1 MGIQPAPRTHRRQ
14 APRSLLQPDASVSL
28 VPAAA
33 QIVVVGVGGAGN
45 NAVNRMIEAQIHGVR
60 FLALN
65 TDAQALALSQATE
78 YLCLGEEL
86 TQGLG
91 AGGNPAIG
99 AQAAE
104 ASRHELKEALQD
116 ADLIFLAA
124 GMGGG
129 TGTGAAP
136 IVAQIARE
144 LGALVVG
151 TVTLP
156 FSFEGSRRRKVAQEG
171 IRLLSESVDALIVV
185 PNDRLLQV
193 VGKDRTLAEAFRL
206 ADDILR
212 QGVQGM
218 TEVITVP
225 GLVNVDFADV
235 RTVMHQAG
243 LALMSIGEGSGD
255 KGAEQAAQMAV
266 AGGWLGASIRGA
278 KRVLL
283 NITGGPHLTLFEVT
297 QIASQVR
304 EAVDENADM
313 IFGAV
318 IDPEMKDK
326 IRVTLVAGGM
336 SSVTGVPGVKQSL
349 QLKEATERADAQTET
364 TDDASP
370 ASISPVL
377 TGRTMRG
384 ISGQANQ

>member
-1 MGIQPAPRTHRRQ
+1 MSIQPAPRIHRRNT
-14 APRSLLQPDASVSL
+14 PRSLLQPDASAPL
-28 VPAAA
+28 APTAA
-33 QIVVVGVGGAGN
+33 QIVVAGVGGAGN

-65 TDAQALALSQATE
+65 TDAQALALSQASE
-78 YLCLGEEL
+78 CLCLGEEL

-91 AGGNPAIG
+91 AGGNPAVG

-104 ASRHELKEALQD
+104 ASRHELKEALRD

-144 LGALVVG
+144 LGTLVVG

-156 FSFEGSRRRKVAQEG
+156 FSFEGNRRRKVALEG
-171 IRLLSESVDALIVV
+171 IRVLSESVDALIVV

-235 RTVMHQAG
+235 RTVMQQAG

-255 KGAEQAAQMAV
+255 EAAEQAAQMAI

-283 NITGGPHLTLFEVT
+283 NITGGPQLTLFEVT
-297 QIASQVR
+297 HIASQVR
-304 EAVDENADM
+304 EAVDEHADM

-318 IDPEMKDK
+318 INPEMHDK

-336 SSVTGVPGVKQSL
+336 SSASGETGAKQSF
-349 QLKEATERADAQTET
+349 QLDDANESLDAQVEPA
-364 TDDASP
+364 DHAS
-370 ASISPVL
+370 
-377 TGRTMRG
+377 TGPTLPPMRTPGMP
-384 ISGQANQ
+384 GQANQ

>member
-1 MGIQPAPRTHRRQ
+1 MSIQPASRIHRRHMQ
-14 APRSLLQPDASVSL
+14 RALLQPDVSAAL
-28 VPAAA
+28 APAAA

-45 NAVNRMIEAQIHGVR
+45 NAVNRMIEAQIRGVR

-78 YLCLGEEL
+78 CLCLGEEL

-91 AGGNPAIG
+91 AGGNPAVG

-104 ASRHELKEALQD
+104 ASRRELKEALRD

-171 IRLLSESVDALIVV
+171 VRILSQSVDALIVV

-235 RTVMHQAG
+235 RTVMQQAG

-297 QIASQVR
+297 QIASHVR

-318 IDPEMKDK
+318 INPEMDDK

-336 SSVTGVPGVKQSL
+336 SSGASDPGTRQAFQFNEPNENPDRQAETG
-349 QLKEATERADAQTET
+349 DN
-364 TDDASP
+364 ASP
-370 ASISPVL
+370 GSSSPAL
-377 TGRTMRG
+377 TGMGLRG
-384 ISGQANQ
+384 TLLQDDQ

>member
-1 MGIQPAPRTHRRQ
+1 MSIQPASRTHRRH
-14 APRSLLQPDASVSL
+14 APRPLLQSDVSASL
-28 VPAAA
+28 TPAAA

-78 YLCLGEEL
+78 TLSLGEEL

-91 AGGNPAIG
+91 AGGNPAVG
-99 AQAAE
+99 AEAAE
-104 ASRHELKEALQD
+104 ASRYELKEALRD

-171 IRLLSESVDALIVV
+171 IRMLSESVDALIVV

-235 RTVMHQAG
+235 RTVMQQAG
-243 LALMSIGEGSGD
+243 LALMSIGEGSGEE
-255 KGAEQAAQMAV
+255 GAEQAAQMAV

-318 IDPEMKDK
+318 INPEMNDK

-336 SSVTGVPGVKQSL
+336 SSLTGEPGTKQSI
-349 QLKEATERADAQTET
+349 QLNETNERAGIQAEIA
-364 TDDASP
+364 DDVSP
-370 ASISPVL
+370 ASTSPTLSV
-377 TGRTMRG
+377 MRG
-384 ISGQANQ
+384 RGIVRQAGQ

>member
-1 MGIQPAPRTHRRQ
+1 MSIQPASRIHRRHM
-14 APRSLLQPDASVSL
+14 PRSLLQPDVSAAL
-28 VPAAA
+28 TPATA

-78 YLCLGEEL
+78 CICLGEEL

-104 ASRHELKEALQD
+104 ASRRELKEALQD

-171 IRLLSESVDALIVV
+171 IRLLSESVDALILV

-193 VGKDRTLAEAFRL
+193 VGKDRTLSEAFRL

-235 RTVMHQAG
+235 RTVMQQAG

-255 KGAEQAAQMAV
+255 KAAEQAAQMAI

-278 KRVLL
+278 RRVLL
-283 NITGGPHLTLFEVT
+283 NITGGPHMTLFEVT

-318 IDPEMKDK
+318 INSEMDDK

-336 SSVTGVPGVKQSL
+336 SSLISDPGARQGF
-349 QLKEATERADAQTET
+349 QLNGANERVETMPPLAQ
-364 TDDASP
+364 P
-370 ASISPVL
+370 ARP
-377 TGRTMRG
+377 
-384 ISGQANQ
+384 

>member
-1 MGIQPAPRTHRRQ
+1 MPTPF
-14 APRSLLQPDASVSL
+14 PQPDASASL
-28 VPAAA
+28 APAAA

-45 NAVNRMIEAQIHGVR
+45 NAINRMIEAQIHGVR

-65 TDAQALALSQATE
+65 TDAQALALSQAPE
-78 YLCLGEEL
+78 RICLGEDL

-91 AGGNPAIG
+91 AGGNPLVG

-104 ASRHELKEALQD
+104 VSRHDLKEALKD
-116 ADLIFLAA
+116 ADLVFLAA

-144 LGALVVG
+144 SAALVIG

-156 FSFEGSRRRKVAQEG
+156 FAFEGNRRSKVAQAG
-171 IRLLSESVDALIVV
+171 IEQLAEVVDSIIVV
-185 PNDRLLQV
+185 PNDRLLKV
-193 VGKDRTLAEAFRL
+193 VGRERTLAEAFRL

-235 RTVMHQAG
+235 CTVMQQAG
-243 LALMSIGEGSGD
+243 MALMSIGEGSGD
-255 KGAEQAAQMAV
+255 EGAEQAAKIAI

-283 NITGGPHLTLFEVT
+283 NITGSPHLTLFDVT

-304 EAVDENADM
+304 EAVDTNADM
-313 IFGAV
+313 TFGAV
-318 IDPEMKDK
+318 IDPAMKNQV
-326 IRVTLVAGGM
+326 RVTLVAAGM
-336 SSVTGVPGVKQSL
+336 SGSADETEGKQ
-349 QLKEATERADAQTET
+349 QERAAQEGEQAYEAGPALSAIGQR
-364 TDDASP
+364 AS
-370 ASISPVL
+370 SQS
-377 TGRTMRG
+377 
-384 ISGQANQ
+384 SD

>member
-1 MGIQPAPRTHRRQ
+1 MSIQPAARIHRRHM
-14 APRSLLQPDASVSL
+14 PRSLLQPDVSAVL
-28 VPAAA
+28 TPAAA

-78 YLCLGEEL
+78 CICLGEEL

-104 ASRHELKEALQD
+104 ASRRELKEALQD

-171 IRLLSESVDALIVV
+171 IRVLSKSVDALIIV

-235 RTVMHQAG
+235 RTVMQQAG
-243 LALMSIGEGSGD
+243 LALMSIGEGSGE
-255 KGAEQAAQMAV
+255 KAAEQAAQMAI

-278 KRVLL
+278 RRVLL
-283 NITGGPHLTLFEVT
+283 NITGGPHMTLFEVT

-318 IDPEMKDK
+318 INSEMDDK

-336 SSVTGVPGVKQSL
+336 SSVISDPGTRQRF
-349 QLKEATERADAQTET
+349 QLNGADESAEAQTG
-364 TDDASP
+364 DDAPLAQP
-370 ASISPVL
+370 ARPL
-377 TGRTMRG
+377 
-384 ISGQANQ
+384 QA

>member
-1 MGIQPAPRTHRRQ
+1 MS
-14 APRSLLQPDASVSL
+14 RSLLQPDVSATL
-28 VPAAA
+28 TPAAA

-78 YLCLGEEL
+78 CICLGEEL

-104 ASRHELKEALQD
+104 ASRRELKEALQD

-171 IRLLSESVDALIVV
+171 IRLLSESVDSLIVV

-193 VGKDRTLAEAFRL
+193 VGKDRTLAEAFQL

-235 RTVMHQAG
+235 RTVMQQAG

-255 KGAEQAAQMAV
+255 KGAEQAVQMAI

-283 NITGGPHLTLFEVT
+283 NITGGPHMTLFEVT

-304 EAVDENADM
+304 EAVDEGADM

-318 IDPEMKDK
+318 INPEMDDK

-336 SSVTGVPGVKQSL
+336 SGVINEPGARQSSPL
-349 QLKEATERADAQTET
+349 NRTNESADTQTET
-364 TDDASP
+364 ADDASP
-370 ASISPVL
+370 GSTSPTL
-377 TGRTMRG
+377 TSMPLRDTRRQ
-384 ISGQANQ
+384 IDQ

>member
-1 MGIQPAPRTHRRQ
+1 SA
-14 APRSLLQPDASVSL
+14 ALA
-28 VPAAA
+28 PAAA
-33 QIVVVGVGGAGN
+33 QSVVVGVGGAGN
-45 NAVNRMIEAQIHGVR
+45 NAVNRMIEAQIRGVR

-78 YLCLGEEL
+78 CLCLGEEL

-91 AGGNPAIG
+91 AGGNPAVG

-104 ASRHELKEALQD
+104 ASRRELKEALRD

-171 IRLLSESVDALIVV
+171 VRILSQSVDALIVV

-235 RTVMHQAG
+235 RTVMQQAG

-297 QIASQVR
+297 QIASHVR

-318 IDPEMKDK
+318 INPEMDDK

-336 SSVTGVPGVKQSL
+336 SSVASNPGTRQAFQFNEPNENPDRQAETGDNATPGSS
-349 QLKEATERADAQTET
+349 
-364 TDDASP
+364 SP
-370 ASISPVL
+370 AL
-377 TGRTMRG
+377 TGMGLRG
-384 ISGQANQ
+384 TLLQDDQ

>member
-1 MGIQPAPRTHRRQ
+1 MSIQPASRIHRR
-14 APRSLLQPDASVSL
+14 PLTRSLLQPGVSAAL
-28 VPAAA
+28 TPVAA

-78 YLCLGEEL
+78 CLCLGEEL

-91 AGGNPAIG
+91 AGGNPAVG

-104 ASRHELKEALQD
+104 ASRRELKEALQD

-171 IRLLSESVDALIVV
+171 IRVLSENVDALIVV

-235 RTVMHQAG
+235 RTVMQQAG
-243 LALMSIGEGSGD
+243 LALMSIGEGSGEN
-255 KGAEQAAQMAV
+255 GAEQAAQMAI

-278 KRVLL
+278 RRVLL
-283 NITGGPHLTLFEVT
+283 NITGGPQMTLFEVT

-318 IDPEMKDK
+318 LNSEMDNK

-336 SSVTGVPGVKQSL
+336 PSLISDPGARQSF
-349 QLKEATERADAQTET
+349 QLNTET
-364 TDDASP
+364 EDDASSGSTSP
-370 ASISPVL
+370 AF
-377 TGRTMRG
+377 TGMGMHSTP
-384 ISGQANQ
+384 GQVDQ

>member
-1 MGIQPAPRTHRRQ
+1 MSIQPAPRIHRRNT
-14 APRSLLQPDASVSL
+14 PRSLLQPDASAPL
-28 VPAAA
+28 APTAA
-33 QIVVVGVGGAGN
+33 QIVVAGVGGAGN

-65 TDAQALALSQATE
+65 TDAQALALSQASE
-78 YLCLGEEL
+78 CLCLGEEL

-91 AGGNPAIG
+91 AGGNPAVG

-104 ASRHELKEALQD
+104 ASRHELKEALRD

-144 LGALVVG
+144 LGTLVVG

-156 FSFEGSRRRKVAQEG
+156 FSFEGNRRRKVALEG
-171 IRLLSESVDALIVV
+171 IRVLSESVDALIVV

-235 RTVMHQAG
+235 RTVMQQAG

-255 KGAEQAAQMAV
+255 EAAEQAAQMAI

-283 NITGGPHLTLFEVT
+283 NITGGPQLTLFEVT
-297 QIASQVR
+297 HIASQVR
-304 EAVDENADM
+304 EAVDEHADM

-318 IDPEMKDK
+318 INPEMHDK

-336 SSVTGVPGVKQSL
+336 SSASGETGAKQSF
-349 QLKEATERADAQTET
+349 QLDDANESLDAQAEPA
-364 TDDASP
+364 DHAS
-370 ASISPVL
+370 
-377 TGRTMRG
+377 TGPTLPPMRTPGMP
-384 ISGQANQ
+384 GQANQ

>member
-1 MGIQPAPRTHRRQ
+1 MSIQPVPRGQRRQ
-14 APRSLLQPDASVSL
+14 RAPMPFPQPDASASL
-28 VPAAA
+28 APAAA

-45 NAVNRMIEAQIHGVR
+45 NAINRMIEAQIHGVR

-65 TDAQALALSQATE
+65 TDAQALALSQAPE
-78 YLCLGEEL
+78 RICLGEDL

-91 AGGNPAIG
+91 AGGNPAVG

-104 ASRHELKEALQD
+104 ASQHELKEALKD
-116 ADLIFLAA
+116 ADLVFLAA

-144 LGALVVG
+144 SSALVIG

-156 FSFEGSRRRKVAQEG
+156 FAFEGNRRRRVAQEG
-171 IRLLSESVDALIVV
+171 IEQLAEVVDSIIVV
-185 PNDRLLQV
+185 PNDRLLKV
-193 VGKDRTLAEAFRL
+193 VGRERTLAEAFRL

-235 RTVMHQAG
+235 RTVMQQAG
-243 LALMSIGEGSGD
+243 MALMSIGEGSGND
-255 KGAEQAAQMAV
+255 GAEQAAKMAIE
-266 AGGWLGASIRGA
+266 GGWLGASIRGA

-283 NITGGPHLTLFEVT
+283 NITGGPRLTLFDVT

-304 EAVDENADM
+304 EAVDANADM
-313 IFGAV
+313 TFGAV
-318 IDPEMKDK
+318 IDPAMEDQV
-326 IRVTLVAGGM
+326 RVTLVAAGM
-336 SSVTGVPGVKQSL
+336 SGSPEGTAGQHQGGAEQRFA
-349 QLKEATERADAQTET
+349 EAAEAAQEIEQAADARPALSIIGPR
-364 TDDASP
+364 ASSQP
-370 ASISPVL
+370 
-377 TGRTMRG
+377 GD
-384 ISGQANQ
+384 